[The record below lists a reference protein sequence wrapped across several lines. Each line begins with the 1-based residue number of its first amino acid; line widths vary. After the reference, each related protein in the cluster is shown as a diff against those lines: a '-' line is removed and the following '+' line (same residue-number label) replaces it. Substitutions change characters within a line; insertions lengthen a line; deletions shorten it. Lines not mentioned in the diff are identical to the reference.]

1 MRHKITSCDVNLS
14 GISMHV
20 SGGNSLLLR
29 IWHRCRSSGRGRV
42 KYAEDHMLTK
52 EGKPRAVG
60 GSKGFDLGKEKY
72 CKKAGGIS
80 KTNCQ
85 VLQRRS

>member
-1 MRHKITSCDVNLS
+1 
-14 GISMHV
+14 
-20 SGGNSLLLR
+20 
-29 IWHRCRSSGRGRV
+29 
-42 KYAEDHMLTK
+42 MLPK